1 MSKLIRKNG
10 SCRVENMLRDR
21 PVMLHGVD
29 VYEDSC
35 ECHGVGES
43 PEIPCLGPLLDLL
56 KANPEANEAQWLAED
71 NKWYV
76 FRSDAINGN

>member
-35 ECHGVGES
+35 ECHV
-43 PEIPCLGPLLDLL
+43 LGSSLRLGAL
-56 KANPEANEAQWLAED
+56 
-71 NKWYV
+71 
-76 FRSDAINGN
+76 R